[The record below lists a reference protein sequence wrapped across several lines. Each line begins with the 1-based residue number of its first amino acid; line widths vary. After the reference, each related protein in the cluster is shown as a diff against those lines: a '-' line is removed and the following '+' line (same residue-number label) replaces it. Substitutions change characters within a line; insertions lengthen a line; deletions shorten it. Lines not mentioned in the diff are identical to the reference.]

1 MIVKGAAAMNRQ
13 FKSERG
19 VGLIEVLVTLLILS
33 TTLIALSALQT
44 RSLQFNQ
51 GAYFRSQANMLA
63 YDMLDRIR
71 VNDGLPAV
79 AVAPNPAREA
89 LSAYTMA
96 ETVAASATAAT
107 TPLSAVDKYQWL
119 RSINA
124 SLPGGKGQIAC
135 STARVCRV
143 TITWTELNS
152 SNSEDSEDEDQS
164 TFTYEARI

>member
-1 MIVKGAAAMNRQ
+1 MNRQ
-13 FKSERG
+13 FNNEHG
-19 VGLIEVLVTLLILS
+19 IGLIEVLVTLLILS

-71 VNDGLPAV
+71 VNDSLPPAN
-79 AVAPNPAREA
+79 VAPKPVREA

-96 ETVAASATAAT
+96 KTEAKNATAAT
-107 TPLSAVDKYQWL
+107 SPLSASDKYQWL

-124 SLPGGKGQIAC
+124 ALPGAKGQITCDNGTRICQVA
-135 STARVCRV
+135 
-143 TITWTELNS
+143 ITWTELN
-152 SNSEDSEDEDQS
+152 NSGLDDENES

>member
-1 MIVKGAAAMNRQ
+1 MNRQ
-13 FKSERG
+13 FNNERG

-71 VNDGLPAV
+71 VNDSLPADNV
-79 AVAPNPAREA
+79 SPKPVRES
-89 LSAYTMA
+89 LSAYTMV
-96 ETVAASATAAT
+96 ETEAKNATAAT
-107 TPLSAVDKYQWL
+107 SPLSAADKYQWL

-124 SLPGGKGQIAC
+124 SLPGAKGQITCDNDTRICQVA
-135 STARVCRV
+135 
-143 TITWTELNS
+143 ITWRELNS
-152 SNSEDSEDEDQS
+152 SGSEDEDAS
-164 TFTYEARI
+164 KFTYEARI

>member
-1 MIVKGAAAMNRQ
+1 MNRQ
-13 FKSERG
+13 YKNQRG

-71 VNDGLPAV
+71 VNDSLPTTNISPKPV
-79 AVAPNPAREA
+79 REL
-89 LSAYTMA
+89 LSSYNMA
-96 ETVAASATAAT
+96 KTVAANATVAT

-124 SLPGGKGQIAC
+124 SLPGGEGQITCDAD
-135 STARVCRV
+135 ADRVCQI
-143 TITWTELNS
+143 TITWTELS
-152 SNSEDSEDEDQS
+152 STGLDDEKKS
-164 TFTYEARI
+164 IFTYEARI

>member
-1 MIVKGAAAMNRQ
+1 MCKQLKN
-13 FKSERG
+13 ECG

-71 VNDGLPAV
+71 VNDSLPSSN
-79 AVAPNPAREA
+79 VAPAPVREA

-96 ETVAASATAAT
+96 KTKAKDATAAT
-107 TPLSAVDKYQWL
+107 TPLSAADQYQWL

-124 SLPGGKGQIAC
+124 TLPGGTGQITC
-135 STARVCRV
+135 DGNRVCRV
-143 TITWTELNS
+143 TITWAELNS
-152 SNSEDSEDEDQS
+152 SGLDDEDES
-164 TFTYEARI
+164 SFTYEARI

>member
-1 MIVKGAAAMNRQ
+1 MNRQ
-13 FKSERG
+13 SKNERG

-71 VNDGLPAV
+71 VNDSLPATNLSPKPV
-79 AVAPNPAREA
+79 RENLA
-89 LSAYTMA
+89 AYTMPKTEA
-96 ETVAASATAAT
+96 KDATAAT

-124 SLPGGKGQIAC
+124 SLPSGKGQITCGAN
-135 STARVCRV
+135 RVCRI

-152 SNSEDSEDEDQS
+152 TSSEDENES
-164 TFTYEARI
+164 IFTYEARI

>member
-1 MIVKGAAAMNRQ
+1 MSKYFQ
-13 FKSERG
+13 HERG

-71 VNDGLPAV
+71 INDSLPKGNI
-79 AVAPNPAREA
+79 APKPVREA

-96 ETVAASATAAT
+96 ETEAKNATAAT
-107 TPLSAVDKYQWL
+107 TPLSAVDQYQWL
-119 RSINA
+119 RSIDA
-124 SLPGGKGQIAC
+124 SLPGGKGKIAC
-135 STARVCRV
+135 DDATRVCAV
-143 TITWTELNS
+143 EISWTELNS
-152 SNSEDSEDEDQS
+152 SGLSDEDA
-164 TFTYEARI
+164 TKFTYEARL

>member
-1 MIVKGAAAMNRQ
+1 MNRQ
-13 FKSERG
+13 SKNERG

-71 VNDGLPAV
+71 VNDSLPATNLSPKPV
-79 AVAPNPAREA
+79 REL

-96 ETVAASATAAT
+96 ETVAANASVATS
-107 TPLSAVDKYQWL
+107 PLSAVDKYQWL

-124 SLPGGKGQIAC
+124 SLPGGKGQITCDAD
-135 STARVCRV
+135 RVCRI

-152 SNSEDSEDEDQS
+152 TDQADEDKS
-164 TFTYEARI
+164 IFTYEARI

>member
-1 MIVKGAAAMNRQ
+1 MIVKEEAMNRQ
-13 FKSERG
+13 FKSEQG

-63 YDMLDRIR
+63 YDILDRIR

-79 AVAPNPAREA
+79 AVAPSPAREA

-107 TPLSAVDKYQWL
+107 TPLSAVDRYQWL

-124 SLPGGKGQIAC
+124 SLPGGRGKITC
-135 STARVCRV
+135 NNTTRICLVE
-143 TITWTELNS
+143 ITWTELNS
-152 SNSEDSEDEDQS
+152 SGREDEDKS
-164 TFTYEARI
+164 SFTYEARI

>member
-1 MIVKGAAAMNRQ
+1 MNRR
-13 FKSERG
+13 FKNERG
-19 VGLIEVLVTLLILS
+19 VGLIEVLITLLILS

-71 VNDGLPAV
+71 VNDSLPATN
-79 AVAPNPAREA
+79 AAPKPVREA

-96 ETVAASATAAT
+96 VTEAKNATAAT
-107 TPLSAVDKYQWL
+107 TPLSAVDRYQWL

-124 SLPGGKGQIAC
+124 SLPGGKGQITC
-135 STARVCRV
+135 DNTTRICRV
-143 TITWTELNS
+143 QITWTELNS
-152 SNSEDSEDEDQS
+152 SGLADEAES
-164 TFTYEARI
+164 AFTYEARI

>member
-1 MIVKGAAAMNRQ
+1 MNRQ
-13 FKSERG
+13 CKNERG
-19 VGLIEVLVTLLILS
+19 VGLIEVLITLLILS

-71 VNDGLPAV
+71 VNDSLPATNLSPKPV
-79 AVAPNPAREA
+79 REL
-89 LSAYTMA
+89 LSAYNMA
-96 ETVAASATAAT
+96 ETVAANATVAT

-124 SLPGGKGQIAC
+124 SLPGGKGKITCDAD
-135 STARVCRV
+135 RVCEI
-143 TITWTELNS
+143 TITWMELNS
-152 SNSEDSEDEDQS
+152 SGSEDEDES
-164 TFTYEARI
+164 IFTYEARI